1 MTSSCFQDACK
12 YLFWILWISLSF
24 NYLQAKEEEKKEKK
38 KEKAFAKQQQKK
50 DKERQRKE
58 KKNKEDKSETD
69 TNHLRVLSVEESKSS
84 SSSSLK
90 SIGNGR
96 IKTSTAELAA
106 EGSEKEEGGENPGSS
121 SAPKEGD
128 GDGSPSREGPQDTEE
143 VGPRAEVDGEQA
155 DQGAPPVNV
164 HTTQDSGMGSSAQ
177 IGEAE
182 QADAKDVSE
191 TLETESC
198 YDAKFIVH
206 YIDVIMGAMASQI
219 TGVSIVCTTVSSGA
233 ESSMLRF
240 TGLCE
245 GNSPLTGE
253 FPAQG
258 ASNAENVSI
267 WWRHHVVT
275 TNQGWF

>member
-1 MTSSCFQDACK
+1 M
-12 YLFWILWISLSF
+12 
-24 NYLQAKEEEKKEKK
+24 
-38 KEKAFAKQQQKK
+38 
-50 DKERQRKE
+50 
-58 KKNKEDKSETD
+58 
-69 TNHLRVLSVEESKSS
+69 EESKSS

-191 TLETESC
+191 TLETES
-198 YDAKFIVH
+198 YDTNFIVH

-219 TGVSIVCTTVSSGA
+219 TAVPIVCTTVCSGA
-233 ESSMLRF
+233 DQRKHQCSASLVFVRGIHRWPMYSLHKGPVTRKM
-240 TGLCE
+240 
-245 GNSPLTGE
+245 
-253 FPAQG
+253 FPFDDVIM
-258 ASNAENVSI
+258 S
-267 WWRHHVVT
+267 
-275 TNQGWF
+275 